1 MALASN
7 FSDGS
12 TVYQVR
18 DADTRS
24 ALVELCAVLVRD
36 AGVITI
42 AQVPSNIR
50 TEVSEVIG

>member
-1 MALASN
+1 MALARN

-12 TVYQVR
+12 TTYQVR
-18 DADTRS
+18 DGDTRS
-24 ALVELCAVLVRD
+24 ALVNLCAVLVRD

-42 AQVPSNIR
+42 SQVPPNIR

>member
-12 TVYQVR
+12 TTYQVR

-24 ALVELCAVLVRD
+24 ALVNLCAVLVRD

-50 TEVSEVIG
+50 AEVSEVIG